1 MEVLG
6 IGLAAFIALKK
17 KQEKIV
23 PEPAEFQAFDL
34 RTLGHLYD
42 ASESSA
48 SGTSDRER
56 LYVAQTVS

>member
-1 MEVLG
+1 MEVLA

-17 KQEKIV
+17 KQERIV

-34 RTLGHLYD
+34 RTLGHLHD
-42 ASESSA
+42 AIESSA

-56 LYVAQTVS
+56 LSVAQAVS

>member
-34 RTLGHLYD
+34 RTLGHLCD
-42 ASESSA
+42 ATESSA

-56 LYVAQTVS
+56 LY